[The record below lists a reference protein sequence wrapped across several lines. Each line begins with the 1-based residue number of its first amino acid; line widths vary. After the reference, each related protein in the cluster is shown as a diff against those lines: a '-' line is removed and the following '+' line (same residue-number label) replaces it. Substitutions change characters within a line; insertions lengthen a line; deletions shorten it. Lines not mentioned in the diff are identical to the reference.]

1 MSFSVL
7 ILFAL
12 AIGVALILPV
22 VGVWLAI
29 QLVRG
34 MTWLASSVALA
45 IGMVFRFVGAVITDS
60 ARAVGHLVTG
70 VFTLPLMLA
79 NVALLRFRAVGHYF
93 RALEDAFYGLII
105 CVYRVAIGH
114 PLRLIGLGALTESI
128 EVSAP
133 TLFAEE
139 PRTAP
144 AVPKVRSKGASN
156 DPARFDGYKIEEELR
171 AGGSGARLF
180 LAHPTRAKVNEL
192 AARGVEIPGQVVI
205 KAFDRRFGSTVPQIV
220 RESRALEA
228 ARGLGLVVEHLTTE
242 DAFHYVMPFV
252 PGHDLDVETKRL
264 HEHSTDEGLGRDEL
278 DLVLGY
284 ARDLCHHLTRF
295 HDGGL
300 WHKDVKPSNLLVSE
314 GRLRVVDFGLVT
326 PLESALTL
334 TTHGTEFFRDPEL
347 VRLALAGKR
356 VQDVD
361 GVKFDLYSAGAV
373 LYSMVENSFPA
384 HGSLSS
390 ISKAA
395 PEGLRWIVRR
405 SMADVDKRYA
415 TAHEMLLDVEALQT
429 AQDPYKMPLGALP
442 SVSGDTPSPAA
453 ASAPG
458 QGADAGGLPAQ
469 RAATEP
475 AGSDVRR
482 FKALGF
488 TAEITGLGAAS
499 RKLTGVRETLAEKR
513 ASLASKR
520 QSAHDQRREEAQA
533 RAEARSEARD
543 ARRLRRRGALRG
555 FATIAVMAAIVAGLM
570 TASDS
575 GPRWGGVAADNEGLA
590 DAVDAAASDAARV
603 SVGRAGSMMTLP
615 EEHRVTAGSRILL
628 FTDPDDLSLT
638 SPAMAYAESLEADDI
653 VPLGTSVE
661 DAEGIALLSNARY
674 TMETAGPSARVQRNA
689 LQNLI
694 VETQG
699 LDGIHCL
706 ERDEQGRLTVLLLNG
721 DHALSALLLPDPQP
735 APAPL
740 PGPETPPAPVAA
752 KIGVTVPR

>member
-1 MSFSVL
+1 MSFSAI

-12 AIGVALILPV
+12 AIGVALLLPV
-22 VGVWLAI
+22 AGVWLAI
-29 QLVRG
+29 HVVRG
-34 MTWLASSVALA
+34 LTWALSGLFAGVGWIISS
-45 IGMVFRFVGAVITDS
+45 VFRFIGGVISDS
-60 ARAVGHLVTG
+60 AQAVGHLVTAA
-70 VFTLPLMLA
+70 FTLPLMVA

-93 RALEDAFYGLII
+93 RAFEDAFYGFTISL
-105 CVYRVAIGH
+105 YRVTIGH
-114 PLRLIGLGALTESI
+114 PLRLVGLGALTESV

-133 TLFAEE
+133 TLFADE

-144 AVPKVRSKGASN
+144 AVPAVRSKGAST
-156 DPARFDGYKIEEELR
+156 DAAHFDGYKIERELR

-180 LAHPTRAKVNEL
+180 LAHPTRAKVSEL
-192 AARGVEIPGQVVI
+192 TARGVEVPGQVVI

-228 ARGLGLVVEHLTTE
+228 ARGLGLVVEHQTTDE
-242 DAFHYVMPFV
+242 AFHYVMPFV

-264 HEHSTDEGLGRDEL
+264 HQRSTDAGLGQGEL
-278 DLVLGY
+278 TLVLGY

-295 HDGGL
+295 HEGGL
-300 WHKDVKPSNLLVSE
+300 WHKDVKPSNLLVAE

-390 ISKAA
+390 ISKDA

-415 TAHEMLLDVEALQT
+415 SAREMLLDVEALLS
-429 AQDPYKMPLGALP
+429 AADPYKVPLAALP
-442 SVSGDTPSPAA
+442 SVSGDAPSPDAGSATAGSAADSPAA
-453 ASAPG
+453 SA
-458 QGADAGGLPAQ
+458 AGP
-469 RAATEP
+469 
-475 AGSDVRR
+475 DVRR
-482 FKALGF
+482 FKAFGL
-488 TAEITGLGAAS
+488 TAEIGGFAAAAKGLEGA
-499 RKLTGVRETLAEKR
+499 RQTLSGKR

-520 QSAHDQRREEAQA
+520 ESARDQRREEAQA
-533 RAEARSEARD
+533 RAAARSEARD

-555 FATIAVMAAIVAGLM
+555 FATIAVVAAIVAGLM
-570 TASDS
+570 TARDTGRPSN
-575 GPRWGGVAADNEGLA
+575 GAPVYPGGLA
-590 DAVDAAASDAARV
+590 GAIGAAAGEAAEAT
-603 SVGRAGSMMTLP
+603 VGRAGSMMTLP
-615 EEHRVTAGSRILL
+615 DEHRVAAGSRILL
-628 FTDPDDLSLT
+628 FTNPNDLSLNG
-638 SPAMAYAESLEADDI
+638 PAMAYAESLEADD
-653 VPLGTSVE
+653 VLALGTKVE
-661 DAEGIALLSNARY
+661 DAQGIALLSNARY
-674 TMETAGPSARVQRNA
+674 AMETAGPGALVQREA

-694 VETQG
+694 KETQG

-706 ERDEQGRLTVLLLNG
+706 DRDEEGRIRVSLLNG
-721 DHALSALLLPDPQP
+721 NHALSALYRPEARPALDAPQTPDT
-735 APAPL
+735 
-740 PGPETPPAPVAA
+740 PGATS
-752 KIGVTVPR
+752 R